1 MKYKYLGQSDLKVS
15 IYCLGS
21 MTWGEASTESEGQ
34 WQLDDAIANGIN
46 FVDTAE
52 MYPTNPLRRET
63 AGKTE
68 QIIGNWI
75 KKRNRR
81 DDVLIATKITGEG
94 NKTVRDGSPISKN
107 TIRAA
112 LEESLKRLNTD
123 YVDLYQLH
131 WPNRGSYHFRQNW
144 DYDPTKQ
151 ATSEIRENIYEV
163 LGYLSEKVK
172 EGKIRAIGLSN
183 ESAWG
188 TMEFIKTASEN
199 NFQKIV
205 SIQNEYS
212 LLCRYFDT
220 DLAELCHS
228 EKINLLAYSPLAAGL
243 LTGKYADGKVPN
255 NSRLRV
261 TPNLNGRVNER
272 SLRAVEKYLD
282 IAQKFELN
290 PISMALAF
298 CAQRPFMGSVIFG
311 ATRKEQLVT
320 ILKNL
325 DLELSEEILT
335 ELNGIHRKNPFPI

>member
-1 MKYKYLGQSDLKVS
+1 
-15 IYCLGS
+15 

-34 WQLDDAIANGIN
+34 WQLDHAIANGIN

-63 AGKTE
+63 AGQTE

-81 DDVLIATKITGEG
+81 DDILIATKITGEG

-151 ATSEIRENIYEV
+151 ATSSIKENIHEV

-243 LTGKYADGKVPN
+243 LTGKYADGKVPD

-261 TPNLNGRVNER
+261 TPSLNGRVNDR
-272 SLRAVEKYLD
+272 SLRAVAKYLD
-282 IAQKFELN
+282 VAQKFELN

-311 ATRKEQLVT
+311 ATRKEQLAT

-325 DLELSEEILT
+325 DLELSEEILI
-335 ELNGIHRKNPFPI
+335 ELDGIHRKNPFPI